1 MNKKVVLMRSLLV
14 VVYLLLLV
22 VTFVFGRTHTLL
34 IDNKSAS
41 DGSYKAVKMME
52 ITVNKD
58 KAVELMSGDRDKWTI
73 KGQRVK
79 LVIDFFDG
87 RESQEFSLRIP
98 LGQDVM
104 LLSVPKLLA
113 GLDGALEPFEN

>member
-1 MNKKVVLMRSLLV
+1 MNKKVVIMRSLLAII
-14 VVYLLLLV
+14 YILLLV
-22 VTFVFGRTHTLL
+22 LTFVCGRTHTLL

-52 ITVNKD
+52 VTVNKD
-58 KAVELMSGDRDKWTI
+58 KAVELMSGDRDKWTV
-73 KGQRVK
+73 KGQKVK

-87 RESQEFSLRIP
+87 RPSQEFKLRIP

-104 LLSVPKLLA
+104 FLSVPKLLA
-113 GLDGALEPFEN
+113 GIDDALVPFEN

>member
-41 DGSYKAVKMME
+41 DVSVAL
-52 ITVNKD
+52 IFTIL
-58 KAVELMSGDRDKWTI
+58 ELLFQNI
-73 KGQRVK
+73 
-79 LVIDFFDG
+79 
-87 RESQEFSLRIP
+87 
-98 LGQDVM
+98 
-104 LLSVPKLLA
+104 
-113 GLDGALEPFEN
+113 N